1 MWCARWVGYCVLG
14 GLAGY
19 VTMQLRYRQ
28 LFDCDVA
35 VLLVDS
41 GYFAEAEQML
51 RSRLR
56 RVPRDSQARILLARS
71 QAGQGDISRCIE
83 SLALITDESPLKPEA
98 LLREGQAYLEI
109 HDSQRAES
117 ALRRCTESQAVSR
130 ETAQAA
136 WQKLARIFGVKDRT
150 EDLRAALWS
159 LYAIVGEEGR
169 MRIRQ
174 QLLNS
179 TLVREEPL
187 TRAKTLEDFVQ
198 GNASDVEARVAL
210 GLAYLE
216 ANQLRKGME
225 IVRECV
231 RQNPRDPNAWRAW
244 LRAVYQ
250 EGELEKLAIELDRA
264 PVELQEQSGY
274 WKLRAIV
281 AQNSK
286 QWEQAS
292 ECLARAIEIDPASAD
307 LNGQYATVLAR
318 LGKQP
323 QAETYGAKA
332 KQLRDAQNALRAA
345 YEDWLYKDPADA
357 TESSMN
363 ELLQRIVRA
372 YREMGLFQEAEAW
385 AHVSVNT
392 F

>member
-1 MWCARWVGYCVLG
+1 
-14 GLAGY
+14 
-19 VTMQLRYRQ
+19 
-28 LFDCDVA
+28 
-35 VLLVDS
+35 
-41 GYFAEAEQML
+41 
-51 RSRLR
+51 
-56 RVPRDSQARILLARS
+56 
-71 QAGQGDISRCIE
+71 
-83 SLALITDESPLKPEA
+83 
-98 LLREGQAYLEI
+98 
-109 HDSQRAES
+109 
-117 ALRRCTESQAVSR
+117 
-130 ETAQAA
+130 
-136 WQKLARIFGVKDRT
+136 
-150 EDLRAALWS
+150 
-159 LYAIVGEEGR
+159 
-169 MRIRQ
+169 
-174 QLLNS
+174 
-179 TLVREEPL
+179 
-187 TRAKTLEDFVQ
+187 
-198 GNASDVEARVAL
+198 
-210 GLAYLE
+210 
-216 ANQLRKGME
+216 
-225 IVRECV
+225 
-231 RQNPRDPNAWRAW
+231 
-244 LRAVYQ
+244 VYQ

-264 PVELQEQSGY
+264 PVELREQSGY